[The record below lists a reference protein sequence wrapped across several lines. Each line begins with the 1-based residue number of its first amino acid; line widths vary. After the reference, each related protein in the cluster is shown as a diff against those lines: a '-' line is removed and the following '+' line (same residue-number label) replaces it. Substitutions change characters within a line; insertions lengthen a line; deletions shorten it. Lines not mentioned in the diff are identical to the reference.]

1 MEKLLQILYENKIL
15 FHCFSKF
22 EIFCAHL
29 WHVTIMSH
37 QNKVF
42 LFFFFFFK
50 CHLSNLGHKATQTHH
65 QTGCLAESAL

>member
-42 LFFFFFFK
+42 LFFFLK
-50 CHLSNLGHKATQTHH
+50 KKNDIYLTLGIRRPRHIIKRVA
-65 QTGCLAESAL
+65 

>member
-42 LFFFFFFK
+42 LFFFK
-50 CHLSNLGHKATQTHH
+50 KNDIYLTLGIRRPRHIIKRVA
-65 QTGCLAESAL
+65 

>member
-42 LFFFFFFK
+42 LFFFFLK
-50 CHLSNLGHKATQTHH
+50 MTSL
-65 QTGCLAESAL
+65 